1 MHALSPTQLLVFCLL
16 QAMAL
21 SFRLRPALRKL
32 LRGADGWM
40 DFSVAFRT
48 EQGNVDAG
56 ITFREGRA
64 RASWSAPDP
73 AHCTLIFRDT
83 DRVREMLRVT
93 PNEVL
98 IMMLRSELRTEG
110 NLSYLSLFN
119 HLLATLLRESQKRKA
134 AARRE
139 APKDP
144 LVTPPPPEEAAR
156 ARQELMARGKERL
169 RGERVDPGV
178 KFLDEPYLSHLSMED
193 FPRLS
198 RFLEFHF
205 TRKPE
210 ICAER
215 AELVTRWHREN
226 GLEEDASGT
235 PWDPRLRQAE
245 LFRYLMSQRRPI
257 IGKDDLLAGTTTA
270 KDVGVVLY
278 PDAHG
283 ALIWGELNSL
293 PDRELNPYDVDDET
307 ARVLHHDVFPYWSE
321 RTFRELVRKE
331 QGSPLCQQ
339 LDERFAVYFVWKT
352 VGVSHTIPDFPR
364 LLSLGTRGMAAQIQA
379 GLDALD
385 ASEEQASATLRAMLI
400 TLQGLEVYAANL
412 SQQAR
417 EEAREEQ
424 DPARRQELER
434 LAESCRRVPAH
445 PPRTLD
451 EAINAIWIVWV
462 GMHMENTNTG
472 LSLGRLDQWLQPFL
486 AADMARAA
494 TAQERDAVIR
504 RAVELCG
511 CLYMRCTDHLPLV
524 PDIGNYLFGGA
535 SSDQAITLGGVT
547 PDGEDGVNDMTY
559 VLLKVTE
566 LLATRDPNVNAR
578 FHPEK
583 NSETYLRRVC
593 EVNYITAATPSM
605 HNDQAVFASLKDR
618 GYPDEAVRDWSATGC
633 VEPTLSGQHMGH
645 TGCTMFNMVAAVEM
659 ALNNGRHP
667 LMRWEVG
674 PQTGDVAAGA
684 FTDFEAFFG
693 AFATQLDFL
702 AEQATSYN
710 NLLGE
715 AHARLRPTPLLSA
728 FTGGCLESGQDVTA
742 GGARYNSSGVACI
755 GLADVT
761 DSLQAIKALVYDQG
775 KVTLDKLRAAV
786 NDDFQGH
793 EVLQAMVRKKVP
805 LFGSGDAA
813 ALQMAR
819 RVSGLAHDIFDR
831 RQNTRGGPYR
841 AGFWSMSNHV
851 AFGTL
856 TGALPSGRQAGKA
869 FTPGL
874 TPQPGASL
882 SLLDNLRDVA
892 GLDPRSMPN
901 NIAFNVKVVPRA
913 GEPAAA
919 TVDTMTA
926 YAKAYFDLG
935 GMQMQLNVVTSEML
949 RDAMVNPEQYRNLL
963 VRISGYNAYFVTLN
977 PDMQIELIERSEYG
991 L

>member
-1 MHALSPTQLLVFCLL
+1 MQTPSSTQLLVFGLL

-32 LRGADGWM
+32 LASADGWI
-40 DFSVAFRT
+40 DFTVAFRT
-48 EQGNVDAG
+48 EQGDVDAG
-56 ITFREGRA
+56 ISFKDGRA
-64 RASWSAPDP
+64 KAAWSAPDEP
-73 AHCTLIFRDT
+73 QCTLIFRDKE
-83 DRVREMLRVT
+83 RVRQMLRVT

-98 IMMLRSELRTEG
+98 NMMLRSELRSEG

-119 HLLATLLRESQKRKA
+119 HLLATLLGDSQRRREEARRA
-134 AARRE
+134 ADTLPVEALPPEVAARVRR
-139 APKDP
+139 D
-144 LVTPPPPEEAAR
+144 LR
-156 ARQELMARGKERL
+156 ARGQDRL

-178 KFLDEPYLSHLSMED
+178 KFLDDSYLSHLSLAD
-193 FPRLS
+193 FPRLE
-198 RFLEFHF
+198 RFLEIHF
-205 TRKPE
+205 TQKPA

-226 GLEEDASGT
+226 GLDEDPDGS

-257 IGKDDLLAGTTTA
+257 IRHDDLVAGTTTS
-270 KDVGVVLY
+270 KEIGVVLY

-283 ALIWGELNSL
+283 ALIWGELSSL
-293 PDRELNPYDVDDET
+293 ADRELNPYDVDKET
-307 ARVLHHDVFPYWSE
+307 AALLHHDVFPYWSE
-321 RTFRELVRKE
+321 RTFRELVREE

-339 LDERFAVYFVWKT
+339 LDERFAVYFIWKT
-352 VGVSHTIPDFPR
+352 VGISHTIPDFPR
-364 LLSLGTRGMAAQIQA
+364 VLSLGTRGMAAEIQQ
-379 GLDALD
+379 ALD
-385 ASEEQASATLRAMLI
+385 GGVELDDEGRATLQAMLL
-400 TLQGLEVYAANL
+400 TLQGLEVYAAHL
-412 SQQAR
+412 AEQAQADADA
-417 EEAREEQ
+417 EA
-424 DPARRQELER
+424 DPARRRELER
-434 LAESCRRVPAH
+434 LVHICRHMPREPA
-445 PPRTLD
+445 RTLD
-451 EAINAIWIVWV
+451 EAVNAVWIVWV

-472 LSLGRLDQWLQPFL
+472 LSLGRLDQWLQPYL
-486 AADMARAA
+486 EADMAAA
-494 TAQERDAVIR
+494 HTVAERDAVAR

-524 PDIGNYLFGGA
+524 PDIGNYLFGGS

-547 PDGEDGVNDMTY
+547 PAGEDGVNDMTY

-566 LLATRDPNVNAR
+566 LLGIRDPNVNAR
-578 FHPEK
+578 FHPSV
-583 NSETYLRRVC
+583 NSEAYLRRLC
-593 EVNYITAATPSM
+593 EVNYITAATPSL
-605 HNDQAVFASLKDR
+605 HNDQAVFASLADR
-618 GYPDEAVRDWSATGC
+618 GYPVEAVRDWSATGC

-645 TGCTMFNMVAAVEM
+645 TGGTMFNMVAAVEM

-674 PQTGDVAAGA
+674 PKTGDVAGG
-684 FTDFEAFFG
+684 DFETFEQFFD
-693 AFATQLDFL
+693 AYAAQLDFL
-702 AEQATSYN
+702 AEQSTTYN

-728 FTGGCLESGQDVTA
+728 FTGGCLSSGRDVTA

-761 DSLQAIKALVYDQG
+761 DSLLAIKTLVYDQR
-775 KVTLDKLRAAV
+775 KVTLEKLRAAV
-786 NDDFQGH
+786 NENFEGH
-793 EVLQAMVRKKVP
+793 DVLHAMVRKKVP
-805 LFGSGDAA
+805 LFGSGDAD
-813 ALQMAR
+813 ALKMAR

-831 RQNTRGGPYR
+831 RRNNRGGPYR

-856 TGALPSGRQAGKA
+856 TGALPSGRKAGKA

-874 TPQPGASL
+874 TPQPGASP

-913 GEPAAA
+913 GEPAAN

-926 YAKAYFDLG
+926 YAKAYFELG

-949 RDAMVNPEQYRNLL
+949 RDAMVNPDQYRNLL

-977 PDMQIELIERSEYG
+977 RDMQVELIERSEYG